1 MRRYLLVAYHGED
14 LEGDWHELQG
24 RYYTSEGAMRYF
36 DKYLAFSKS
45 HFHYG
50 YVQDTHLP
58 EKQSVVFWNDGYQ
71 WNTCLGDPS
80 DYKSKYP
87 GLY

>member
-1 MRRYLLVAYHGED
+1 MKRYLLVVYHGED
-14 LEGDWHELQG
+14 LEGDWYEISG
-24 RYYTSEGAMRYF
+24 RYHTPEWALHYA

-50 YVQDTHLP
+50 YIQDTQAS
-58 EKQSVVFWNDGYQ
+58 EERSVIFYNDGYA
-71 WNTCLGDPS
+71 WNACEGNPS